1 MKGKLLPLSALAKQ
15 WGWSISRLHRL
26 VAAKRIPHVRIGP
39 RRDVFFEEEAVE
51 RWLAKLRVE
60 ERDGARRATAAAA
73 HRGQDDLAAELAKF
87 GMSVEETVLPH

>member
-15 WGWSISRLHRL
+15 WGWSVSRLHRL

-39 RRDVFFEEEAVE
+39 RRDVFFEEEVVE

-73 HRGQDDLAAELAKF
+73 RDRDLAAELADY
-87 GMSVEETVLPH
+87 GMSIDDTVLPH